1 MRYDDWDVIFF
12 PTGRDSKI
20 PFKEFKVACHVVSDL
35 ELAHLHGP
43 VGTPVMTCFV
53 PSLPPGAG
61 FQISIHCWRKPALSQ
76 FSRTYSKHTSLIKF
90 EARILIDGRQVAS
103 TILDRDVNGPHLIT
117 STCEFTKTG
126 ELERLKFPLFRRE
139 LLYQNHWRP
148 GDNLGRIKIIISE
161 GFPRDSLTA
170 PIERVKNV
178 VAFSFQHA
186 PLEILEAN
194 SIAWPNQAMWHTAP
208 FASTMP
214 VPTYQAEDGP
224 SSHTHSPNCK
234 SIPLRNLKT
243 PGFPAVTM
251 STPMFDN
258 SAINTGFGGLAMCMG
273 AVDFSNP
280 GTTGVPPSSDPCA
293 ESTYNG
299 LDDETAKLGVPANTP
314 IDEISEADSQNAV
327 YSTVQQA
334 HMLPADF
341 ASPLGRSLLNQPFP
355 VPRVPQ
361 TKGLSAMDPN
371 PAKHNEPILPNVPG
385 TDGMETCP
393 TSQAVV
399 LGAVEAICPPQ
410 PLALPAGDANRSSLD
425 LAHENDSAFPTPT
438 NTVTSDPSCGKG
450 EKRSAF
456 FSGGKGSAT
465 RRRTRNFTP
474 ASDRAIDEADEPRR
488 MSPQARGLLF
498 GVNEPMTEVGQEK
511 TGSAHIA

>member
-1 MRYDDWDVIFF
+1 VTLSLRLLSV
-12 PTGRDSKI
+12 SKI
-20 PFKEFKVACHVVSDL
+20 SWLSRFSMPRLVRLHAIQLSHSSLANCEVS
-35 ELAHLHGP
+35 
-43 VGTPVMTCFV
+43 
-53 PSLPPGAG
+53 
-61 FQISIHCWRKPALSQ
+61 
-76 FSRTYSKHTSLIKF
+76 
-90 EARILIDGRQVAS
+90 
-103 TILDRDVNGPHLIT
+103 
-117 STCEFTKTG
+117 
-126 ELERLKFPLFRRE
+126 
-139 LLYQNHWRP
+139 
-148 GDNLGRIKIIISE
+148 
-161 GFPRDSLTA
+161 
-170 PIERVKNV
+170 
-178 VAFSFQHA
+178 
-186 PLEILEAN
+186 EILEAN

-214 VPTYQAEDGP
+214 VPTYQVEDGP
-224 SSHTHSPNCK
+224 SSHTHSPNRK

-243 PGFPAVTM
+243 PGYPAVTM

-280 GTTGVPPSSDPCA
+280 GTTGIPPSSDPCA
-293 ESTYNG
+293 ESTYNGGWANSTEGTHQPESWDPMMSVWSGHEQYSRHDIHGISDSIVPNYVSLPHPPHPQVHTASDVMHVYEPG

-341 ASPLGRSLLNQPFP
+341 APPLGRSLLNQPFP

-371 PAKHNEPILPNVPG
+371 PAKHSEPILPNVPG

-399 LGAVEAICPPQ
+399 PGAVEAICPPQ

-450 EKRSAF
+450 EKRSTF
-456 FSGGKGSAT
+456 FSGEKGSAT

-474 ASDRAIDEADEPRR
+474 ASVRAIDEADEPRR
-488 MSPQARGLLF
+488 MSPQARGSLF
-498 GVNEPMTEVGQEK
+498 GVNEPMTEFGQEK
-511 TGSAHIA
+511 TGGAHIA